1 MDAKPDKRSSRSCQE
16 VFASRKSLT
25 ERTPAVGI
33 FARRLLPLG
42 GRRRRPLA
50 AALAHVFFP
59 AKYAFSRLLLSAVT
73 FHLNHLR
80 IARALGDS
88 AGEVRAN
95 SSLANDFL
103 RLDDCRKAL
112 YYLVRNYTL
121 AKKVSW

>member
-1 MDAKPDKRSSRSCQE
+1 MAA
-16 VFASRKSLT
+16 ASR
-25 ERTPAVGI
+25 AC
-33 FARRLLPLG
+33 
-42 GRRRRPLA
+42 
-50 AALAHVFFP
+50 VFYSA
-59 AKYAFSRLLLSAVT
+59 AKYAFSRPLLSAVT

-103 RLDDCRKAL
+103 RLNEYRKAL

-121 AKKVSW
+121 AKKVGSNYDELGERVKCRVFLACTRLPSSTMAIMR